1 MAQRNMIRPLDFR
14 RALALHS
21 LRVVA
26 YPEPAMLTL
35 ERLKKVQ
42 LHRRSLGQK
51 VMANLVLRWD
61 YRLPR
66 RTRITLEGL
75 ENLPRTPVIF
85 AMNHT
90 DRYNY
95 WPFQYAT
102 YRKGL
107 AMTCTWVKGK
117 YYENPAMGW
126 FMDQCNNIPVP
137 SKGYL
142 ITVQMRQATGRVPEG
157 DSYRALRTLADKGA
171 LPDDA
176 SAPVHAFLR
185 SQGGADA
192 WRARIETLYADMM
205 AAVVDLNRQ
214 ALDIGCNIIIFPQG
228 TRSTRL
234 SKGRVGLAQLA
245 QHLGATIVPVGCNGS
260 DTVYPASS
268 PFAKG
273 GKIVYRIGK
282 PLPVDHP
289 DLAPHRVTAEFQPFT
304 PSADPHRPA
313 FEAITAVVMD
323 RINDLLD
330 PQYRFGEDDASD
342 GVRGAQRFV

>member
-1 MAQRNMIRPLDFR
+1 
-14 RALALHS
+14 
-21 LRVVA
+21 
-26 YPEPAMLTL
+26 MLTL
-35 ERLKKVQ
+35 ERLKKVR
-42 LHRRSLGQK
+42 LHRRSPGQK
-51 VMANLVLRWD
+51 VMANLALFWD
-61 YRLPR
+61 YKLPR

-75 ENLPRTPVIF
+75 ENLPDTPVIF

-107 AMTCTWVKGK
+107 PMTCTWVKGK
-117 YYENPAMGW
+117 YYEKAAMGW

-157 DSYRALRTLADKGA
+157 DSYRALRTLADTGT

-176 SAPVHAFLR
+176 STPVRVFLK

-192 WRARIETLYADMM
+192 WRASLEQLYAAMM

-214 ALDIGCNIIIFPQG
+214 ALAIGCNIIIFPEG

-234 SKGRVGLAQLA
+234 STGRVGLAQLA

-260 DTVYPASS
+260 DVVYPGGS

-273 GKIVYRIGK
+273 GHIVYRIGK

-289 DLAPHRVTAEFQPFT
+289 DLAPHRVTASFAPFT

-323 RINDLLD
+323 RINALLD
-330 PQYRFGEDDASD
+330 PQYQRSADGASD
-342 GVRGAQRFV
+342 GVRGAKRFV

>member
-1 MAQRNMIRPLDFR
+1 
-14 RALALHS
+14 
-21 LRVVA
+21 
-26 YPEPAMLTL
+26 MLTL
-35 ERLKKVQ
+35 ERLKKVR
-42 LHRRSLGQK
+42 LHRRSLGQR
-51 VMANLVLRWD
+51 VMANMALMWD

-66 RTRITLEGL
+66 RTRIILEGL
-75 ENLPRTPVIF
+75 ENLPDSPVIF

-107 AMTCTWVKGK
+107 PMTCTWVKGK

-126 FMDQCNNIPVP
+126 FMDHCNNIPVP

-142 ITVQMRQATGRVPEG
+142 ITVQMRQATGKVPEG
-157 DSYRALRTLADKGA
+157 ESYRALRTLLDTGA
-171 LPDDA
+171 LPADA
-176 SAPVHAFLR
+176 SADVHAFLA
-185 SQGGADA
+185 SQGGAEA
-192 WRARIETLYADMM
+192 WRADVEDLYRQMM

-214 ALDIGCNIIIFPQG
+214 ALDMGCNIIIFPQG
-228 TRSTRL
+228 TRSIRL
-234 SKGRVGLAQLA
+234 SKGRVGLAQLS

-260 DTVYPASS
+260 DKVYPGGS

-273 GKIVYRIGK
+273 GKIVYRIGA
-282 PLPVDHP
+282 PMGVDHP
-289 DLAPHRVTAEFQPFT
+289 DLAAHRVTADFEPFT
-304 PSADPHRPA
+304 ASADAHRPA

-330 PQYRFGEDDASD
+330 PEYQFGDDDESD
-342 GVRGAQRFV
+342 GVRGAKRFV